1 MQLRSRRQNDASSPR
16 EKGPLILRDVAE
28 KGRGVFA
35 SKPFPKG
42 AEVLQFLGD
51 VRDVSEF
58 SDLTHA
64 LQIGPREFLSASGG
78 IDDYVNHS
86 CQPNCG
92 IRDDEGRIILVAL
105 RPISRNEEISFDY
118 STTQSGG
125 FWTMECQCG
134 APGCRTRIGDFKD
147 LPPALRDYYIREN
160 AVLPFL
166 LLKDAMP

>member
-1 MQLRSRRQNDASSPR
+1 MQLRSRSQNEISSPSP
-16 EKGPLILRDVAE
+16 KVLILRDVPE

-35 SKPFPKG
+35 AKAFTKG
-42 AEVLQFLGD
+42 AEVLQFLGE
-51 VRDVSEF
+51 VRDVGHF

-92 IRDDEGRIILVAL
+92 IRDDEGRIILIAL
-105 RPISRNEEISFDY
+105 RPIRRDEEISFDY

-125 FWTMECQCG
+125 YWTMDCQCG
-134 APGCRTRIGDFKD
+134 AASCRNRIGDFKD
-147 LPPALRDYYIREN
+147 LPRAVRDYYVREN

-166 LLKDAMP
+166 LLKDAAL